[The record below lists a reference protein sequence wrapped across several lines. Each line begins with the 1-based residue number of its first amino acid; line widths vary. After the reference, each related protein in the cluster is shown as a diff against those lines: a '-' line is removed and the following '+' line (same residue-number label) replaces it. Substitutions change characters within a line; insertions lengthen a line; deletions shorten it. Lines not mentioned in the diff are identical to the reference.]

1 MKFNLFWSIIYLLM
15 QSRLPSVKCH
25 PNGEL
30 LGGRRVSAV
39 RLPHPAAESKGPPP
53 CFRNYGTKEVIFM
66 QKAKNLKSS
75 NNIKMICLAGVMAA
89 LYVCLD
95 FLAVS
100 VSAPF
105 GNNLKISI
113 IGLPVIIVAV
123 FCGPWWGAATGFIGA
138 FIGQL
143 ISYGIGPTTI
153 LWVIP
158 AVARGILMGYLFR
171 AFKKSTKPGIIA
183 IETCISSLVVTLL
196 NTGALLLDNMMYG
209 YTTYYAIFV
218 AIPMRLVAGILT
230 ALVFSLMLPTILDS
244 LNNHVKL

>member
-1 MKFNLFWSIIYLLM
+1 MKKILKFNLFWSIIYLLM

-30 LGGRRVSAV
+30 LGGRRISAV

-113 IGLPVIIVAV
+113 SGLPVIIVAV

-138 FIGQL
+138 FKAY
-143 ISYGIGPTTI
+143 SD
-153 LWVIP
+153 
-158 AVARGILMGYLFR
+158 AVALFGTDLNAAEMNTIVGYIYDMLYGNSGGYPSYASAAAIILFTIVL
-171 AFKKSTKPGIIA
+171 TI
-183 IETCISSLVVTLL
+183 TCINLLV
-196 NTGALLLDNMMYG
+196 
-209 YTTYYAIFV
+209 
-218 AIPMRLVAGILT
+218 
-230 ALVFSLMLPTILDS
+230 SKK
-244 LNNHVKL
+244 HVHY

>member
-1 MKFNLFWSIIYLLM
+1 MKKILKLNLFWSIIYMLM

-113 IGLPVIIVAV
+113 SGLPVIIVAV

-138 FIGQL
+138 FIGQM
-143 ISYGIGPTTI
+143 ISYGMGPTTL
-153 LWVIP
+153 LWVLP
-158 AVARGILMGYLFR
+158 AMARGLSMGYLFR
-171 AFKKSTKPGIIA
+171 LFKRSTKPGILT
-183 IETCISSLVVTLL
+183 IETCISSLIVTAL
-196 NTGALLLDNMMYG
+196 NTVALLIDQWMYG
-209 YTTYYAIFV
+209 YSSYYAIWIAV
-218 AIPMRLVAGILT
+218 PGRIIAGLRQ
-230 ALVFSLMLPTILDS
+230 LSF
-244 LNNHVKL
+244 H

>member
-1 MKFNLFWSIIYLLM
+1 
-15 QSRLPSVKCH
+15 
-25 PNGEL
+25 
-30 LGGRRVSAV
+30 
-39 RLPHPAAESKGPPP
+39 
-53 CFRNYGTKEVIFM
+53 M
-66 QKAKNLKSS
+66 QKAKQVKSS
-75 NNIKMICLAGVMAA
+75 ENIKMICLAGVMAA
-89 LYVCLD
+89 LYVGLD

-105 GNNLKISI
+105 GNNLKVSIS
-113 IGLPVIIVAV
+113 GLPVIIVAV

-183 IETCISSLVVTLL
+183 IETCISSLVVTL
-196 NTGALLLDNMMYG
+196 GSYYG
-209 YTTYYAIFV
+209 DFTFGDYTY
-218 AIPMRLVAGILT
+218 
-230 ALVFSLMLPTILDS
+230 
-244 LNNHVKL
+244 

>member
-1 MKFNLFWSIIYLLM
+1 MKKILKFNLFWSIIYLLM

-113 IGLPVIIVAV
+113 SGLPVIIVAV

-138 FIGQL
+138 FKAYSDSVALFGTDLNAAGMNTIVGYVYDML
-143 ISYGIGPTTI
+143 YGNSGGYPSYASAAAIILFAIVLTI
-153 LWVIP
+153 
-158 AVARGILMGYLFR
+158 
-171 AFKKSTKPGIIA
+171 
-183 IETCISSLVVTLL
+183 TCI
-196 NTGALLLDNMMYG
+196 N
-209 YTTYYAIFV
+209 
-218 AIPMRLVAGILT
+218 
-230 ALVFSLMLPTILDS
+230 LMVS
-244 LNNHVKL
+244 RKHVHY

>member
-1 MKFNLFWSIIYLLM
+1 
-15 QSRLPSVKCH
+15 
-25 PNGEL
+25 
-30 LGGRRVSAV
+30 
-39 RLPHPAAESKGPPP
+39 
-53 CFRNYGTKEVIFM
+53 M

-75 NNIKMICLAGVMAA
+75 NTIKMICLAGVMAA

-105 GNNLKISI
+105 GNSLKISI
-113 IGLPVIIVAV
+113 SGLPVIIVAV

-171 AFKKSTKPGIIA
+171 AFKKSTKPSIIA

-196 NTGALLLDNMMYG
+196 NTGALLLDKSRILLNV
-209 YTTYYAIFV
+209 TKHFKQITVNRCI
-218 AIPMRLVAGILT
+218 ICSTRRLT
-230 ALVFSLMLPTILDS
+230 
-244 LNNHVKL
+244 NKY

>member
-1 MKFNLFWSIIYLLM
+1 MLM

-53 CFRNYGTKEVIFM
+53 CFRKYGTKEVIYM
-66 QKAKNLKSS
+66 QKAKTNS
-75 NNIKMICLAGVMAA
+75 NIKMICLTSVMAA

-105 GNNLKISI
+105 GNSLKISLS
-113 IGLPVIIVAV
+113 GLPVIIVAI
-123 FCGPWWGAATGFIGA
+123 FCGPWWGAATGFLGA
-138 FIGQL
+138 FIGQM
-143 ISYGIGPTTI
+143 ISYGIGPTTL

-158 AVARGILMGYLFR
+158 AMARGITMGYLFR
-171 AFKKSTKPGIIA
+171 IFKCTTKPSILA
-183 IETCISSLVVTLL
+183 IQTCISSLIVTAL
-196 NTGALLLDNMMYG
+196 NTVALILDQMIYG
-209 YTTYYAIFV
+209 YSSYYAIWV
-218 AIPMRLVAGILT
+218 AVPGRIIAGILT
-230 ALVFSLMLPTILDS
+230 ALVFSLMLPTILNS
-244 LNNHVKL
+244 LNKTVKI